1 MASLESHGLMF
12 DSLAMTKPP
21 QAMVMTPRAA
31 VVAVITPT
39 ALETLTHMAR
49 VTSRPQTATVETLMT
64 LTAPGT
70 NRPQAAMAETP
81 TTLTAREINKPRVTM
96 AETLM
101 TPMARGIN
109 RPQED
114 TVEAPMALTAPQI
127 LRPQEDTVEAP
138 IHTVLETLIHMALET
153 LPGQEA
159 TAVTMTT
166 PTAPAAIRRVTPWLA
181 SSWRRQAACSRVTV
195 W

>member
-1 MASLESHGLMF
+1 MAPLESPGLMF

-70 NRPQAAMAETP
+70 NRPQAAT
-81 TTLTAREINKPRVTM
+81 

-101 TPMARGIN
+101 
-109 RPQED
+109 
-114 TVEAPMALTAPQI
+114 ALTALQI

>member
-1 MASLESHGLMF
+1 MTPLESPGLIF
-12 DSLAMTKPP
+12 DSLAMTTPP

-49 VTSRPQTATVETLMT
+49 ATSRPQAATAETLMT
-64 LTAPGT
+64 LTARGT
-70 NRPQAAMAETP
+70 NRPQAATVETP
-81 TTLTAREINKPRVTM
+81 TTLTARGINKPRAAM
-96 AETLM
+96 A
-101 TPMARGIN
+101 
-109 RPQED
+109 
-114 TVEAPMALTAPQI
+114 EAPMTLTAPQI

-138 IHTVLETLIHMALET
+138 IHTALETLTHMALET
-153 LPGQEA
+153 LPDQEA

-166 PTAPAAIRRVTPWLA
+166 LTAPAAIRKVTPWLA
-181 SSWRRQAACSRVTV
+181 SSWRRQVACSRATL